1 MKYGVYLTG
10 VSRKKNIDSLC
21 VLCVFAVN
29 YYVQRRSVG
38 KKVADLDVKLDTVT
52 AAGQIGADAD
62 P

>member
-21 VLCVFAVN
+21 VLCVSAVN

-38 KKVADLDVKLDTVT
+38 KKVADLDVKLDTVA